1 MSVADVCGP
10 ARSEPGAPLSV
21 GVAPRREGWRGL
33 GGSPSLW
40 GSEELWDPKL
50 LSLKALCWLGHLSWS
65 ELQKTQHYIESEANS
80 SLF

>member
-40 GSEELWDPKL
+40 GSEEL
-50 LSLKALCWLGHLSWS
+50 LGPEAPVS
-65 ELQKTQHYIESEANS
+65 EGFVLAGAPE
-80 SLF
+80 LV